1 MMASGLIDLLL
12 HTLAMLAAV
21 LLAVGLLRLGVASYD
36 LAAPRDAEAVPL
48 LRLLALGTGA
58 ALGAGLLA
66 TAPDSTIFHPAR
78 IFAADGPWTIT
89 LGELIG
95 RHALPRAE
103 ALRSLAAAPFAGDG
117 AGTAA
122 AWLALAGLLG
132 GFVLARRLWRGRTRL
147 RAFGAFLLLAL
158 LAAVQLHYAAH
169 LLAWLAAR
177 LGFWLF
183 ALALLLFQRWRH
195 APRAVH

>member
-1 MMASGLIDLLL
+1 MATGLLDLLL
-12 HTLAMLAAV
+12 DGFAMLAAI
-21 LLAVGLLRLGVASYD
+21 LLAIALLRLGLAAHD
-36 LAAPRDAEAVPL
+36 MAAPRDAEAVPL
-48 LRLLALGTGA
+48 LRLLALGCGV

-66 TAPDSTIFHPAR
+66 AAPDASIFHPAR
-78 IFAADGPWTIT
+78 IFVADGPWAIG
-89 LGELIG
+89 LGELLA

-103 ALRSLAAAPFAGDG
+103 AMRALPAALLAWHGAA
-117 AGTAA
+117 TAA

-147 RAFGAFLLLAL
+147 RAFGAFLLLVL

-169 LLAWLAAR
+169 LLAWLAAQ

-195 APRAVH
+195 APRAMH